1 MEATKKEH
9 HLIVSVSP
17 HVRSEETTSRI
28 MWSVCLALLP
38 AVLAGVYFFGLKAL
52 FITALCVVSSVISEQ
67 FYLKTVGKKSVV
79 GDGSA
84 FLTGLLLGMNMPAS
98 LWSFSPFTVHV
109 PIVASFV
116 AVVVTKQLFGGL
128 GFNVFNPALIG
139 RAFAL
144 ISWPKAMTIWNEP
157 AAALLAMDAKTTA
170 TPLGILKEE
179 GVTKLIEVFGDKI
192 SLYTHLLIGNR
203 AGSIG
208 ETSAIA
214 ILVGGLFLLFRGYIT
229 WHIPVSFLG
238 TAAVL
243 AWVFGGK
250 GAFFTG
256 DPIIH
261 LISGGLGTSIWIGE
275 VGDPIV
281 HLLSGGMM
289 LGAWFMATDYVT
301 SPSVRKGQIVFGIG
315 CGALTM
321 LIRLKGGFPEGVMF
335 AILIMNCFAPLIDRS
350 FKSKVFGALKQTKAK
365 EIK

>member
-1 MEATKKEH
+1 MEATKKDN
-9 HLIVSVSP
+9 LIVSVSP
-17 HVRSEETTSRI
+17 HVKSDETTSRI
-28 MWSVCLALLP
+28 MWTVSLALLP
-38 AVLAGVYFFGLKAL
+38 AMLSGLYFFGPKAL
-52 FITALCVVSSVISEQ
+52 FVMLSCIISCMVFEQ
-67 FYLKTVGKKSVV
+67 LYMKIVDKGSVV

-98 LWSFSPFTVHV
+98 LWSFSPFTIHV
-109 PIVASFV
+109 PVIASFV
-116 AVVVTKQLFGGL
+116 AIVITKQLFGGL

-157 AAALLAMDAKTTA
+157 TAAFLAMDAKTTA
-170 TPLGILKEE
+170 TPLGVLKEE
-179 GVTKLIEVFGDKI
+179 GIAKLIEVFGDKM
-192 SLYTHLLIGNR
+192 SLYQHLLTGNR

-214 ILVGGLFLLFRGYIT
+214 LLIGGLFLLAKKYIS

-238 TAAVL
+238 TVAVM

-250 GAFFTG
+250 GALFT
-256 DPIIH
+256 
-261 LISGGLGTSIWIGE
+261 
-275 VGDPIV
+275 GDPIV
-281 HLLSGGMM
+281 HLISGGMM

-301 SPSVRKGQIVFGIG
+301 SPTIKNGQIIFGIG

-335 AILIMNCFAPLIDRS
+335 AILIMNCLAPLIDRG
-350 FKSKVFGALKQTKAK
+350 FRSKVFGAVKPAVKGAK
-365 EIK
+365 